1 MLFPNSCRCGVGG
14 ETIRPSSQSSR
25 VRCPYSTPLFFFP
38 FFFFSFFFFSMG
50 GGVLCM
56 YVPFFFAT
64 HHPPVITTCSWG
76 SVGPLPCTSQS
87 LRWPSSFTHVCTRK
101 KRNNCCTAQQYCV
114 YSKKKEQLQQY
125 CCNSPRVLSTRWV
138 HTLGHLESINLA
150 ASVAT
155 RSV

>member
-1 MLFPNSCRCGVGG
+1 MKSKFA
-14 ETIRPSSQSSR
+14 SSIPVLGTSS
-25 VRCPYSTPLFFFP
+25 FFFP
-38 FFFFSFFFFSMG
+38 FFFFPFFSPWEVVSS
-50 GGVLCM
+50 VL
-56 YVPFFFAT
+56 YVFPFFFAT

-87 LRWPSSFTHVCTRK
+87 LRWPSSFTHACTRK
-101 KRNNCCTAQQYCV
+101 KRNNCCTAVHSSTACTR
-114 YSKKKEQLQQY
+114 KKRNN